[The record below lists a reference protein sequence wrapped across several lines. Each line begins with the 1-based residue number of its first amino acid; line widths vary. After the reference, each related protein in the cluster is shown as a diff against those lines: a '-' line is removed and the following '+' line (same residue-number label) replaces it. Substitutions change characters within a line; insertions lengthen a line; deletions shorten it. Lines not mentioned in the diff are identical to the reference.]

1 MEFHPKVQLR
11 ASPRTPDRGRKLG
24 QLSDF
29 GVRPVDSLLQ
39 DHRGGVRLELDT
51 IKRIRGWL
59 APYGRWVG
67 LASFLTALAVAVN
80 MQSPLIVQ
88 GLVDDVVAPRAWNR
102 LPWYGAAL
110 MGVFTAQAVIGFAN
124 TMVVGHVGQRLVRDM
139 RHQLYE
145 RLQQLSLGYY
155 DRTPTGSV
163 ISRMMDDVGAV
174 QTFVTG
180 QTFTILTDMG
190 TTFAIS
196 GLLFWRNWRLA
207 LVVVLFAPLYGLNFR
222 FFMKKIRATNKI
234 IREKMDVLF
243 GHLKEKLDGVVVI
256 KSHARET
263 AEVAGFVAELEDVH
277 DPRVA
282 EVRLRNA
289 FGNISAAISGL
300 GTAAVF
306 GAGSLEVLH
315 GRMTPGEVISTAA
328 LAGMLFG
335 PIARLAD
342 LAYVFEQAGAS
353 VDRVGEILDLKPEV
367 VEPENPVQ
375 LDYLRGEV
383 RYDSV
388 SFAYG
393 DGPQVLNDIDLEI
406 RPGQKVAF
414 VGHTGCGK
422 TTMVSLLLR
431 FYDVKS
437 GAIRLDGIDIRRLNS
452 RELRR
457 RIGIVPQEPIVFRGT
472 IADNIRYGNPEA
484 TEAQVEAASK
494 AALVHDFT
502 MELPEGYSTLV
513 GEGGHKLSQGQ
524 RQRLSIARAL
534 CMDPALVILDE
545 ATSSLDTLSESLI
558 QKALKNLLSGRT
570 AIIIAHRLSTIVDSD
585 MIVVMERG
593 RILQKGPHSEL
604 ITDTAGIYRQLCVSQ
619 FGDAALST
627 FVRKPESDSK
637 EPLTVLD
644 FGISRSQPVSSE
656 DRRHA

>member
-1 MEFHPKVQLR
+1 M
-11 ASPRTPDRGRKLG
+11 
-24 QLSDF
+24 
-29 GVRPVDSLLQ
+29 
-39 DHRGGVRLELDT
+39 DT
-51 IKRIRGWL
+51 FKRIRDWL
-59 APYGRWVG
+59 RPYGQWVG
-67 LASFLTALAVAVN
+67 LASFLTAVAVVVN

-88 GLVDDVVAPRAWNR
+88 GLVDDVVAPRAWNQ
-102 LPWYGAAL
+102 LPWYAAAL
-110 MGVFTAQAVIGFAN
+110 LGVFVAQAAIGFAN

-139 RHQLYE
+139 RHKLYE

-180 QTFTILTDMG
+180 QTFTILTDLG

-207 LVVVLFAPLYGLNFR
+207 LVVVLFAPLYGINFR
-222 FFMKKIRATNKI
+222 FFMKKIRATNMV

-243 GHLKEKLDGVVVI
+243 GHLKEKLDGVVVV

-263 AEVAGFVAELEDVH
+263 AEVSGFVAELEDVH

-353 VDRVGEILDLKPEV
+353 VDRVGEILDLKPDV
-367 VEPENPVQ
+367 AEPEHPVH

-383 RYDSV
+383 RYDTV
-388 SFAYG
+388 RFAYG
-393 DGPQVLNDIDLEI
+393 NGPTVLDEIDLNI
-406 RPGQKVAF
+406 RPGQKVAL

-422 TTMVSLLLR
+422 TTMISLLLR
-431 FYDVKS
+431 FYDVTG
-437 GAIRLDGIDIRRLNS
+437 GAITLDGIDIRRLNS
-452 RELRR
+452 RDLRR
-457 RIGIVPQEPIVFRGT
+457 RIGIVPQEPVVFRGS

-484 TEAQVEAASK
+484 TDEQVEAAAR

-502 MELPEGYSTLV
+502 MELPEGYTTLV

-558 QKALKNLLSGRT
+558 QKALRNLLSGRT

-585 MIVVMERG
+585 MIVVMEQG
-593 RILQKGPHSEL
+593 RILQKGNHFEL
-604 ITDTAGIYRQLCVSQ
+604 ISDTAGKYRQLCVSQ
-619 FGDAALST
+619 FGDAALEAT
-627 FVRKPESDSK
+627 HGINVSK
-637 EPLTVLD
+637 DHLSLPVIDL
-644 FGISRSQPVSSE
+644 GISRTDSISAE
-656 DRRHA
+656 DRRPA

>member
-1 MEFHPKVQLR
+1 MHPPDLAGEFRGVSRHTGKWSSSGPGQA
-11 ASPRTPDRGRKLG
+11 ASGVASSTWSDR
-24 QLSDF
+24 
-29 GVRPVDSLLQ
+29 
-39 DHRGGVRLELDT
+39 HELDT
-51 IKRIRGWL
+51 IKRIRDWL
-59 APYGRWVG
+59 KPYGKWVG
-67 LASFLTALAVAVN
+67 LASFLTAVAVVVN
-80 MQSPLIVQ
+80 MQSPLLVQ
-88 GLVDDVVAPRAWNR
+88 GLVDDVVAPQAWSL
-102 LPWYGAAL
+102 LPGYAAAL
-110 MGVFTAQAVIGFAN
+110 MCVFAAQAAIGFAN
-124 TMVVGHVGQRLVRDM
+124 TMVIGHVGQRLVRDM

-196 GLLFWRNWRLA
+196 ALLFWRNWRLA
-207 LVVVLFAPLYGLNFR
+207 LVVVLFAPLYGINFR
-222 FFMKKIRATNKI
+222 FFMKKIRATNQI

-243 GHLKEKLDGVVVI
+243 GHLKEKLDGVVIV

-263 AEVAGFVAELEDVH
+263 AEVSGFVAELEDVH

-306 GAGSLEVLH
+306 GAGALEVLN

-367 VEPENPVQ
+367 VEPERPVH
-375 LDYLRGEV
+375 LDYIRGEV
-383 RYDSV
+383 RYEAV
-388 SFAYG
+388 RFAYG
-393 DGPQVLNDIDLEI
+393 EGPTVLDGIDLTI
-406 RPGQKVAF
+406 RPGQKVAL

-422 TTMVSLLLR
+422 TTMISLLLR
-431 FYDVKS
+431 FYDVTG
-437 GAIRLDGIDIRRLNS
+437 GAITLDGVDIRRLNS
-452 RELRR
+452 RDMRR
-457 RIGIVPQEPIVFRGT
+457 RIGIVPQEPIVFRGS
-472 IADNIRYGNPEA
+472 IAENIRYGNSDA
-484 TEAQVEAASK
+484 TDAEVEAAAR

-502 MELPEGYSTLV
+502 MELPEGYATLV

-585 MIVVMERG
+585 VIVVMEQG
-593 RILQKGPHSEL
+593 KILQKGNHAEL
-604 ITDTAGIYRQLCVSQ
+604 IADAAGKYRQLCVSQ
-619 FGDAALST
+619 FGDAALS
-627 FVRKPESDSK
+627 VNSAKPDSK
-637 EPLTVLD
+637 AHEPMPVIDL
-644 FGISRSQPVSSE
+644 GISRSQAISAE
-656 DRRHA
+656 DRRPA